1 MNKKDE
7 ILLTALKLFS
17 EEGYDNVGVQRIC
30 DVSEVKKPTLY
41 HYFGNKEGLLEEL
54 LMSYFSKFI
63 DELNKLCVYKNDI
76 TNSLDSIVFH
86 YFEFV
91 KNNPQFYRLVLNLS
105 YAPEESLCYK
115 NILSYSKEQYK
126 LLENLFN
133 QAENQHGNMRGRSKV
148 FSFTFLGIINSAI
161 SYYFFTKD
169 NNDLSF
175 ESAQKICKQ
184 FRHGIFS

>member
-7 ILLTALKLFS
+7 ILLNALNLFS

-54 LMSYFSKFI
+54 LNKNLADFI
-63 DELNKLCVYKNDI
+63 LELKELCIYKNDI
-76 TNSLDSIVFH
+76 TFSLDSIVFH
-86 YFEFV
+86 YFRFV
-91 KNNPQFYRLVLNLS
+91 QNNPKLYRLVLNLS
-105 YAPEESLCYK
+105 YASEESLCYK

-133 QAENQHGNMRGRSKV
+133 QAENQHGNMKGRSKM
-148 FSFTFLGIINSAI
+148 FSFTFLGTINSAI

-169 NNDLSF
+169 INDLSF
-175 ESAQKICKQ
+175 ESAQRICKQ